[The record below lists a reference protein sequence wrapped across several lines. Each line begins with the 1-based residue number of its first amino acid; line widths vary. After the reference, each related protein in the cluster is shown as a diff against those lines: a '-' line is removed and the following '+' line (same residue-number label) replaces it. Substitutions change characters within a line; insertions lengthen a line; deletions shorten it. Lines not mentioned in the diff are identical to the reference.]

1 MSLYLIVVIEAYLLG
16 SIPFGF
22 LLVWLVRKEDIRA
35 KGSGNIG
42 ATNVLRSG
50 AKGLGILTFVLD
62 GSKGYAAVAVA
73 YFLGRAKDP
82 ATLQHLAIVAA
93 LFVILGHMFPV
104 WLRFKGGKGVA
115 TAFGAFLGLCW
126 PAALTAFVLWLIA
139 VGLTRYVSL
148 GLDSRGVRA
157 SLSHSVAVAGQIRLR
172 IRRSGLRLLLDRHPQ
187 APAKH
192 HAPHAG
198 HGAPIRRDEEGGENG
213 GMSRI
218 AIVGSG
224 SWGTAL
230 ALSLARRGDH
240 SIALWSHSAPVGTYL
255 PGFPIPQQ
263 VHPVT
268 DIAAALQG
276 ADIVISAV
284 PSQHVRAI
292 YEKMA
297 AFLQPQQL
305 IVSATK
311 GIEDGTFLRM
321 SQVIAQVI
329 ALDGSRLG
337 VLSGPS
343 FAQEVAAGSPT
354 AVTIA
359 CDESSIA
366 NRLQEELGAP
376 GLRIYTNDDVIG
388 VELGGAL
395 KNVIAIAAGIA
406 AGLELG
412 HNSAA
417 AIITRGV
424 AEITRLAVACGGR
437 RETLAGLSGL
447 GDLVLTC
454 TGPLSRN
461 RSVGVELGRG
471 HKLPAILANLQGKV
485 AEGVRTTSAALGLAK
500 AHSVEMPIT
509 EQMAAIL
516 EHGKSPQD
524 AIRELMARP
533 GRDE

>member
-1 MSLYLIVVIEAYLLG
+1 
-16 SIPFGF
+16 
-22 LLVWLVRKEDIRA
+22 
-35 KGSGNIG
+35 
-42 ATNVLRSG
+42 
-50 AKGLGILTFVLD
+50 
-62 GSKGYAAVAVA
+62 
-73 YFLGRAKDP
+73 
-82 ATLQHLAIVAA
+82 
-93 LFVILGHMFPV
+93 
-104 WLRFKGGKGVA
+104 
-115 TAFGAFLGLCW
+115 
-126 PAALTAFVLWLIA
+126 
-139 VGLTRYVSL
+139 
-148 GLDSRGVRA
+148 
-157 SLSHSVAVAGQIRLR
+157 
-172 IRRSGLRLLLDRHPQ
+172 
-187 APAKH
+187 
-192 HAPHAG
+192 
-198 HGAPIRRDEEGGENG
+198 
-213 GMSRI
+213 MSRI

-240 SIALWSHSAPVGTYL
+240 SIALWSHSQEVAESIRKQRENVTYL
-255 PGFPIPQQ
+255 PGFPLPPQ
-263 VHPVT
+263 VEPAKDLASAVGS
-268 DIAAALQG
+268 AE
-276 ADIVISAV
+276 IVISAV

-292 YEKMA
+292 YGAMA
-297 AFLQPQQL
+297 PLLQPGQL

-311 GIEDGTFLRM
+311 GIEDQSFLRM
-321 SQVIAQVI
+321 TQVIEQVLRQQN
-329 ALDGSRLG
+329 AHGSVPCG
-337 VLSGPS
+337 ALSGPS
-343 FAQEVAAGSPT
+343 FAQEVASGFPT
-354 AVTIA
+354 AITIA
-359 CDESSIA
+359 FPDSRLA
-366 NRLQEELGAP
+366 GRLQEELSSPA
-376 GLRIYTNDDVIG
+376 LRLYTNDDVIG

-471 HKLPAILANLQGKV
+471 HKLPDILAQLQGKV
-485 AEGVRTTSAALGLAK
+485 AEGVRTTSAALGLAQ
-500 AHSVEMPIT
+500 AHGVEMPIT
-509 EQMAAIL
+509 EQMLAIL

>member
-1 MSLYLIVVIEAYLLG
+1 MS
-16 SIPFGF
+16 
-22 LLVWLVRKEDIRA
+22 
-35 KGSGNIG
+35 
-42 ATNVLRSG
+42 
-50 AKGLGILTFVLD
+50 
-62 GSKGYAAVAVA
+62 
-73 YFLGRAKDP
+73 
-82 ATLQHLAIVAA
+82 Q
-93 LFVILGHMFPV
+93 
-104 WLRFKGGKGVA
+104 
-115 TAFGAFLGLCW
+115 
-126 PAALTAFVLWLIA
+126 
-139 VGLTRYVSL
+139 
-148 GLDSRGVRA
+148 
-157 SLSHSVAVAGQIRLR
+157 
-172 IRRSGLRLLLDRHPQ
+172 
-187 APAKH
+187 
-192 HAPHAG
+192 
-198 HGAPIRRDEEGGENG
+198 
-213 GMSRI
+213 I

-240 SIALWSHSAPVGTYL
+240 SIALWSHSSAVGTYL
-255 PGFPIPQQ
+255 PGFPIPPQ
-263 VHPVT
+263 VNPVT
-268 DIAAALQG
+268 DLAAAVAD

-292 YEKMA
+292 YHQMA
-297 AFLQPQQL
+297 PFLELGQI

-311 GIEDGTFLRM
+311 GIEDQTFLRM
-321 SQVIAQVI
+321 TEVIEQVLVEFQ
-329 ALDGSRLG
+329 LDSMPAGA
-337 VLSGPS
+337 LSGPS
-343 FAQEVAAGSPT
+343 FAQEVAAGDPT
-354 AVTIA
+354 AITIA
-359 CDESSIA
+359 FAESGLA
-366 NRLQEELGAP
+366 NRLQEELSAP
-376 GLRIYTNDDVIG
+376 ALRLYTNDDVIG

-406 AGLELG
+406 AGLGLG

-471 HKLPAILANLQGKV
+471 HKLPAILAKLQGKV

-500 AHSVEMPIT
+500 AHNVEMPIT
-509 EQMAAIL
+509 EQMYSIL

>member
-1 MSLYLIVVIEAYLLG
+1 
-16 SIPFGF
+16 
-22 LLVWLVRKEDIRA
+22 
-35 KGSGNIG
+35 
-42 ATNVLRSG
+42 
-50 AKGLGILTFVLD
+50 
-62 GSKGYAAVAVA
+62 
-73 YFLGRAKDP
+73 
-82 ATLQHLAIVAA
+82 
-93 LFVILGHMFPV
+93 
-104 WLRFKGGKGVA
+104 
-115 TAFGAFLGLCW
+115 
-126 PAALTAFVLWLIA
+126 
-139 VGLTRYVSL
+139 
-148 GLDSRGVRA
+148 
-157 SLSHSVAVAGQIRLR
+157 
-172 IRRSGLRLLLDRHPQ
+172 
-187 APAKH
+187 
-192 HAPHAG
+192 
-198 HGAPIRRDEEGGENG
+198 
-213 GMSRI
+213 MSRI

-240 SIALWSHSAPVGTYL
+240 SIALWSHASAAGTYL
-255 PGFPIPQQ
+255 PGFPIPTQ
-263 VHPVT
+263 VNPLT
-268 DIAAALQG
+268 DLAAALAG
-276 ADIVISAV
+276 AEIVISAV
-284 PSQHVRAI
+284 PSQHVRTI
-292 YEKMA
+292 YQKMA
-297 AFLQPQQL
+297 PHLAPGQR

-321 SQVIAQVI
+321 TQVIGQVLTGHRL
-329 ALDGSRLG
+329 AGSLDGNLLS
-337 VLSGPS
+337 VISGPS
-343 FAQEVAAGSPT
+343 FAQEVAAGDPT
-354 AVTIA
+354 AITIA
-359 CDESSIA
+359 CAESALA
-366 NRLQEELGAP
+366 NWLQEELSAP
-376 GLRIYTNDDVIG
+376 ALRIYTNDDVIG

-406 AGLELG
+406 AGLGLG

-471 HKLPAILANLQGKV
+471 HKLAAVLAQLQGKV

-500 AHSVEMPIT
+500 AHDVEMPIT

>member
-1 MSLYLIVVIEAYLLG
+1 
-16 SIPFGF
+16 
-22 LLVWLVRKEDIRA
+22 
-35 KGSGNIG
+35 
-42 ATNVLRSG
+42 
-50 AKGLGILTFVLD
+50 
-62 GSKGYAAVAVA
+62 
-73 YFLGRAKDP
+73 
-82 ATLQHLAIVAA
+82 
-93 LFVILGHMFPV
+93 
-104 WLRFKGGKGVA
+104 
-115 TAFGAFLGLCW
+115 
-126 PAALTAFVLWLIA
+126 
-139 VGLTRYVSL
+139 
-148 GLDSRGVRA
+148 
-157 SLSHSVAVAGQIRLR
+157 
-172 IRRSGLRLLLDRHPQ
+172 
-187 APAKH
+187 
-192 HAPHAG
+192 
-198 HGAPIRRDEEGGENG
+198 
-213 GMSRI
+213 MSRI

-240 SIALWSHSAPVGTYL
+240 SIALWSHSSAVGAYL
-255 PGFPIPQQ
+255 PGFPIPRQMD
-263 VHPVT
+263 PVK
-268 DIAAALQG
+268 DLAAALVG
-276 ADIVISAV
+276 AEIVVSAV

-292 YEKMA
+292 YHAMTP
-297 AFLQPQQL
+297 FLAPGQI

-311 GIEDGTFLRM
+311 GIEDQTFLRM
-321 SQVIAQVI
+321 TQVIEQV
-329 ALDGSRLG
+329 LSDRNLNGSLPCG
-337 VLSGPS
+337 ALSGPS
-343 FAQEVAAGSPT
+343 FAQEVASGAPT
-354 AVTIA
+354 AITLA
-359 CDESSIA
+359 FADSRLA
-366 NRLQEELGAP
+366 GRLQEELSAP
-376 GLRIYTNDDVIG
+376 ALRLYTNDDVIG

-406 AGLELG
+406 AGLGLG

-471 HKLPAILANLQGKV
+471 QKLPAILAQLQGKV

-500 AHSVEMPIT
+500 AHGVEMPIT

-533 GRDE
+533 GREE